1 MLNFKRV
8 SLLLLALLLALS
20 FAACTEGNPVD
31 EPLPGP
37 PIEEPPHEED
47 MDDNEYTTPVPPIGD
62 LDDMD
67 DTDWSQYAV
76 IIDGVGVSGASLQ
89 MIGEDEIFP
98 THVSLMALE
107 QALNTD
113 IFWNLQTDEVFF
125 PGLNGNIHF
134 FAGSADFTVDGE
146 TITLAQEALRID
158 DELYVPIQFFRDVYG
173 ASAAYFSGG
182 HVFIHTEGGD
192 MD

>member
-1 MLNFKRV
+1 MLSFKRV

-20 FAACTEGNPVD
+20 FAACTESDPAD
-31 EPLPGP
+31 D
-37 PIEEPPHEED
+37 PIEEPPYEEYLED
-47 MDDNEYTTPVPPIGD
+47 EYDIPVPPIEED
-62 LDDMD
+62 LGELG
-67 DTDWSQYAV
+67 TDWSQYAV
-76 IIDGVGVSGASLQ
+76 IIDGVGVPGASLQ

-107 QALNTD
+107 RALNTD
-113 IFWNLQTDEVFF
+113 VFWNLETDEVFF

-158 DELYVPIQFFRDVYG
+158 DELYVPIQFFRDVFG
-173 ASAAYFSGG
+173 ASSAYFSGG
-182 HVFIHTEGGD
+182 HVFIHTVGGD